1 MSIGELHY
9 YQRREEKVMQIKK
22 FFEIYMYLPILALLV
37 GSYIVFFAEDKYR
50 YECQN
55 PDFWSAPQCNPPIC
69 LATGTCTSDLISL
82 DGNYSNRYEEQVNK
96 FMSLPAEETP
106 SEEAAASEE
115 YTGEVD
121 EIIQTEEASTEEMI
135 DENSSVFELEES
147 PNIVDGINQTIEET
161 NANE

>member
-1 MSIGELHY
+1 
-9 YQRREEKVMQIKK
+9 
-22 FFEIYMYLPILALLV
+22 
-37 GSYIVFFAEDKYR
+37 
-50 YECQN
+50 
-55 PDFWSAPQCNPPIC
+55 
-69 LATGTCTSDLISL
+69 
-82 DGNYSNRYEEQVNK
+82 
-96 FMSLPAEETP
+96 MSLPAEETP